1 MSQEEKVYEIGL
13 VLRAEIDAHSLNN
26 EGTVGNVTEPRSI
39 ALADGTVTDGISG
52 EMLKHMHAHA
62 FWASGTRESFCK
74 SCQEFSPMKASANP
88 NVNEAIKEKK
98 PLSDVL
104 EIAIRCPLCDA
115 HGFLIEKVALSRKSL
130 VEFGWALALPERYHR
145 SIQTHSRVA
154 VGEKTKEEAVQMLYD
169 RPTRSGTYAV
179 ISLFQPW
186 RIGFNEVM
194 CKYSLDDTS
203 ERKKR
208 YERTIDAYKAMFTRV
223 EGAMT
228 TTRLPHVLGC
238 SGAIVV
244 SKKPTPVCIM
254 SPLQENYMEDTRK
267 IAQKENLEVHEFKS
281 IAELL
286 EKLDALKRYSPFTV
300 T

>member
-1 MSQEEKVYEIGL
+1 MSQEEKVYEIAL
-13 VLRAEIDAHSLNN
+13 TLRAEIDAHSLNN

-39 ALADGTVTDGISG
+39 ALADGSITDGISG
-52 EMLKHMHAHA
+52 EMLKHMHARA
-62 FWASGTRESFCK
+62 FWSSGTKESFCK

-88 NVNEAIKEKK
+88 EVNEAVKEKK
-98 PLSDVL
+98 PHSNVL
-104 EIAIRCPLCDA
+104 KTAIQCPLCDV
-115 HGFLIEKVALSRKSL
+115 HGFLIEEAALSRKSL
-130 VEFGWALALPERYHR
+130 VEFGWALALPEQYHR
-145 SIQTHSRVA
+145 SIHTHSRVA
-154 VGEKTKEEAVQMLYD
+154 PGEKTKEEAVQMLYD
-169 RPTRSGTYAV
+169 RPTRSGIYAV

-186 RIGFNEVM
+186 RIGFNEVV
-194 CKYSLDDTS
+194 CKYSLDDIH

-208 YERTIDAYKAMFTRV
+208 YDRAIDAYKAMFTRV

-244 SKKPTPVCIM
+244 SKKSAPVCMI
-254 SPLQENYMEDTRK
+254 SPLQENYIEDTKK

-281 IAELL
+281 LAELL
-286 EKLDALKRYSPFTV
+286 EKLDMLKKFSPFTI